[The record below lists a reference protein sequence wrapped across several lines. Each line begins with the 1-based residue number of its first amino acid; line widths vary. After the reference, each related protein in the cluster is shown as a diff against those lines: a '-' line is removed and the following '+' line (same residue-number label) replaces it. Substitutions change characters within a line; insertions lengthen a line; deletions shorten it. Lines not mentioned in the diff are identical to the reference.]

1 MTEQLNNS
9 HCLSCLTVLPNAW
22 RVRESKE
29 IKGKLRSFLLCCF
42 KIPVRFETTMAVVL
56 YLAQFPT
63 QTIPMNATQAKLKS
77 IYVYNQKFS
86 DSSISINPKVSG
98 PSASFPIWAIILWVL
113 SPDKHSRCQLPCDYF
128 FSKDLVI
135 FPGQQNILRNV

>member
-1 MTEQLNNS
+1 
-9 HCLSCLTVLPNAW
+9 
-22 RVRESKE
+22 
-29 IKGKLRSFLLCCF
+29 
-42 KIPVRFETTMAVVL
+42 MAVVL
-56 YLAQFPT
+56 SLAQFPT

-113 SPDKHSRCQLPCDYF
+113 SPDKLSRCPLPCDYV